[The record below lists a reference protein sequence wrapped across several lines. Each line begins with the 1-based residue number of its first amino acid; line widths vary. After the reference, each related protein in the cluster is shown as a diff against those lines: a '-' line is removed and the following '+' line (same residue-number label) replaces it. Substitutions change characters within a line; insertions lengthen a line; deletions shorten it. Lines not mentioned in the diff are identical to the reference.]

1 MLLSYKNIHSSFYK
15 HLFFYCC
22 LINLLNAQSPGGYST
37 GMRFWI
43 KANASVYT
51 DAGTTLCTNNTTVQQ
66 WNDLSGNSFNASQAT
81 SGVRPTYFSSVAN
94 GNPVVRF
101 AGTHFL
107 DVASL
112 GISGTSDY
120 SGFFVV
126 KLTTANAGGI
136 NDGNGGYVLD
146 RTTATNELY
155 DIKVVASGGTNR
167 FFFQK
172 RNDGGGNLGGP
183 ISTTVVDLN
192 GFQLVSIDR
201 VYNSSSNTLSRIY
214 VNSILEATQSNASE
228 TTTPPNMRIG
238 RHATNTTGGMN
249 GDLSEIVIYNNIP
262 SATNKQRIESYL
274 AIKYGFSLNQ
284 STLLN
289 YLSSGGTVVYPA
301 TSTHSAYVTDITGI
315 GRDDGSGLTQTNSK
329 NQSNNDFIR
338 IQNPTALSDGDFLLW
353 GNNNATMIT
362 PNTVDVDGS
371 TILRRLGR
379 VWRLAHTGNIG
390 AVDFSIDLSTVPG
403 AKVQADLRLL
413 IDRDGDGFADNDV
426 APLTGTLTGNTFS
439 VAGVNFVDGDYFTI
453 GSINPGT
460 TPLPIQLVEF
470 KSTCSEKT
478 VELNWATASEKN
490 NSFFV
495 VERSLDGQ
503 EWVDIQH
510 IKGSGTTTTYKKYA
524 FTDGFKKNELRYYRL
539 TQVDLDGNTET
550 FKVLSTNCIRGDDKL
565 TIYPNPATNELSVE
579 LNLSENYGIGEIK
592 IINALG
598 KICFETKTELKKGN
612 LIIKLPLILETGAYN
627 LLLNSELLNFPC
639 QKLIIR

>member
-1 MLLSYKNIHSSFYK
+1 
-15 HLFFYCC
+15 
-22 LINLLNAQSPGGYST
+22 
-37 GMRFWI
+37 MRFWV
-43 KANASVYT
+43 KANSSVYQN
-51 DAGTTLCTNNTTVQQ
+51 AGTTLCANNTAVQQ
-66 WNDLSGNSFNASQAT
+66 WNDLSGNGFNATQAT
-81 SGVRPTYFSSVAN
+81 SGVRPTYFSSGAN

-112 GISGTSDY
+112 GINGTSDY

-126 KLTTANAGGI
+126 KLTSANAGGT
-136 NDGNGGYVLD
+136 NDGAGDYVLD
-146 RTTATNELY
+146 RTTGTNELY

-183 ISTTVVDLN
+183 TSTTVIDPN

-284 STLLN
+284 STSIN
-289 YLSSGGTVVYPA
+289 YLSSGGTVIYPA
-301 TSTHSAYVTDITGI
+301 TTTHSGYVTDITGI
-315 GRDDGSGLTQTNSK
+315 GQDNGSGLNQSNSK
-329 NQSNNDFIR
+329 NQSSNDFIR
-338 IQNPTALSDGDFLLW
+338 MQNPSALSNGDFLMW
-353 GNNNATMIT
+353 GSNNATMIT

-371 TILRRLGR
+371 AVLRRLSR
-379 VWRLAHTGNIG
+379 VWRVAHTGNIG
-390 AVDFSIDLSTVPG
+390 TVDFSIDLSIVPG

-413 IDRDGDGFADNDV
+413 IDGDGDGFADNDV
-426 APLTGTLTGNTFS
+426 APLTGILTGNLFT
-439 VAGVNFVDGDYFTI
+439 VAGVNFSDGDYFTI
-453 GSINPGT
+453 GSVSPGT
-460 TPLPIQLVEF
+460 TPLPIELTEF
-470 KSTCSEKT
+470 RSTCHEKT
-478 VELNWATASEKN
+478 IDLNWTTISETGN
-490 NSFFV
+490 AFFV
-495 VERSLDGQ
+495 IERSSDGENWLDLK
-503 EWVDIQH
+503 H
-510 IKGSGTTTTYKKYA
+510 IEGSGTTKTYKKYS

-539 TQVDLDGNTET
+539 TQVDYDGNTET
-550 FKVLSTNCIRGDDKL
+550 FDLISSNCINGDDKMI
-565 TIYPNPATNELSVE
+565 IYPNPAINELSVE
-579 LNLSENYGIGEIK
+579 LNLSKNYGTAEIK

-598 KICFETKTELKKGN
+598 KLCLLEKMELKKGN
-612 LIIKLPLILETGAYN
+612 VTIKIPLSLKSGAYT
-627 LLLNSELLNFPC
+627 LLLHSELVNFSS
-639 QKLIIR
+639 QKLIIQ